1 MSLEHRLLSHLTD
14 AAEIARVWE
23 IGVRSEVFEEPLCQ
37 AAYNFIIDYW
47 LYNQMDKAPTTLVIV
62 TEFPGLKLT
71 DELDEATS
79 WLAETLMRRYATNRL
94 NEMLTEAAVTAPED
108 PVGTLKSLQSATYAA
123 TEVVTPRHSRSD
135 MSNIHERRQRY
146 GERVDHHGQGI
157 TLGLAELD
165 AHTNGLLPGEL
176 CAVGAFSK
184 VGKTMFLVNAAVAA
198 RRSGRTPIVFTLEMS
213 CREVEDRID
222 ALYSGVSYNRF
233 IHGELSPDEI
243 ALLHRSQDEMQTLGP
258 LYVERPERG
267 ERTVALMVNRAR
279 QVGADYVII
288 DQLSFID
295 GEKDNYRGDRP
306 LTQKHSDIVFAL
318 KDEISR
324 ESRGAIPCL
333 LAVQFNRDSL
343 NEVSLKSFA
352 NTSAIEQTVDLALG
366 LSRTSDMR
374 ANRLMRLDVLGA
386 RRSDIA
392 SYLLRWDLSHQSRI
406 SVDEEIHD

>member
-1 MSLEHRLLSHLTD
+1 
-14 AAEIARVWE
+14 
-23 IGVRSEVFEEPLCQ
+23 
-37 AAYNFIIDYW
+37 
-47 LYNQMDKAPTTLVIV
+47 
-62 TEFPGLKLT
+62 
-71 DELDEATS
+71 
-79 WLAETLMRRYATNRL
+79 
-94 NEMLTEAAVTAPED
+94 
-108 PVGTLKSLQSATYAA
+108 
-123 TEVVTPRHSRSD
+123 
-135 MSNIHERRQRY
+135 
-146 GERVDHHGQGI
+146 
-157 TLGLAELD
+157 
-165 AHTNGLLPGEL
+165 
-176 CAVGAFSK
+176 
-184 VGKTMFLVNAAVAA
+184 
-198 RRSGRTPIVFTLEMS
+198 
-213 CREVEDRID
+213 
-222 ALYSGVSYNRF
+222 
-233 IHGELSPDEI
+233 
-243 ALLHRSQDEMQTLGP
+243 MQTLGP

-279 QVGADYVII
+279 QLGADYVII

-324 ESRGAIPCL
+324 ESRGSIPCL

-366 LSRTSDMR
+366 LSRTADMR
-374 ANRLMRLDVLGA
+374 ANRLMRLDILGA